1 MEKEEIRIALKTL
14 INDEIPELD
23 DIDMEKDIVNEY
35 GINSVS
41 IIRLIVASEKKF
53 GIEFTDYELA
63 LEDYQTFG
71 DLATVIK
78 EKLDKKED

>member
-1 MEKEEIRIALKTL
+1 MEKEEVRIALKTL

-41 IIRLIVASEKKF
+41 IIRLIVASEEKF

-71 DLATVIK
+71 DLAAVIK